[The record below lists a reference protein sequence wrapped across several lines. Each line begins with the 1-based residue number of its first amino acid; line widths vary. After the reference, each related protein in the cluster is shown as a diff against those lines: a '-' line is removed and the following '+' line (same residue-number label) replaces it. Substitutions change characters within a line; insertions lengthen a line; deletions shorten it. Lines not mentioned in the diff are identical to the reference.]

1 MSTPYESGRLI
12 LKLFSLRRDPV
23 LREARDWFIRDFHPQ
38 SVDDVVETL
47 SGPDNPKYR
56 MVVGYWDM
64 AATLV
69 NHGAVD
75 RQMFLDANPEIYATF
90 AKVEP
95 LVAGLRELTGDAD
108 YLRHLE
114 ALVMEVPEV
123 EGRLRRLRE
132 GLRAAAGG
140 ASEEEPTGD

>member
-12 LKLFSLRRDPV
+12 LELFSFRRDPA
-23 LREARDWFIRDFHPQ
+23 LRGARDWFIGSFHPQ
-38 SVDDVVETL
+38 SVDDIVKVL

-64 AATLV
+64 AAALV
-69 NHGAVD
+69 HHGAID
-75 RQMFLDANPEIYATF
+75 RQMFIDANPEMFATF

-95 LVAGLRELTGDAD
+95 LVAELRELTGNPE
-108 YLRHLE
+108 YLCHFE

-123 EGRLRRLRE
+123 GERLRRLRE
-132 GLRAAAGG
+132 ELREAAEKSAG
-140 ASEEEPTGD
+140 D